1 MRKRWIGAVLAVCVT
16 LGVAGCGS
24 SDDEASR
31 DIQNSSS
38 VDEVLF
44 QKIEE
49 SEATLEDSEPVEE
62 AAEEV
67 SIILEEPASEALEP
81 AAEPA
86 SEPASGSAKAEGVD
100 VDLTVLSST
109 MVYSEVYN
117 MMMKPDD
124 YKGKVIKMKGQYV
137 PYLDEATGNRY
148 FACFISDAT
157 ACCSQ
162 GIEFCLTEDYSFPDD
177 YPEEG
182 DTICVEGTF
191 DTYIEDGGLYCT
203 LRNARLVL

>member
-1 MRKRWIGAVLAVCVT
+1 MRKRVWCAAAPRSGMTVRAGVLAALMVALALGAV
-16 LGVAGCGS
+16 GCGAALS
-24 SDDEASR
+24 QAALDKV
-31 DIQNSSS
+31 NSN
-38 VDEVLF
+38 
-44 QKIEE
+44 Q
-49 SEATLEDSEPVEE
+49 
-62 AAEEV
+62 AA
-67 SIILEEPASEALEP
+67 LKP

>member
-1 MRKRWIGAVLAVCVT
+1 MRKRWFGAVLAVCVT
-16 LGVAGCGS
+16 LGVAGCG
-24 SDDEASR
+24 
-31 DIQNSSS
+31 QNTSK

-44 QKIEE
+44 QKTEE
-49 SEATLEDSEPVEE
+49 SEAGDS
-62 AAEEV
+62 ANDEV
-67 SIILEEPASEALEP
+67 SASADESLGQASEGASQAVLKP

-86 SEPASGSAKAEGVD
+86 SEPASGSAKADGVD

-182 DTICVEGTF
+182 DTICVQGTF